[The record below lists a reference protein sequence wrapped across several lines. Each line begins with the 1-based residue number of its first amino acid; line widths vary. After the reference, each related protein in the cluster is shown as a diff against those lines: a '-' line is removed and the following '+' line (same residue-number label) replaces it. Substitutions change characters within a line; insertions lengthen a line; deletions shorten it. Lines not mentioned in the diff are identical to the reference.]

1 MMTSEDDAHPI
12 ELQLDYQRL
21 NTFFAD
27 YLKNISRG
35 GTFINTKKPLPV
47 GTQKDLHQD
56 VDRDVVRRRPRR
68 PHQDQPEDRKK
79 RDNPARGEAFRSL
92 YTHAHP
98 RRFYA
103 EMRRRNDGSSPGR
116 QDRRGSVWPRGAFGP
131 ARRSASAPAT

>member
-47 GTQKDLHQD
+47 GTRFVFVLGVPRISQPLRFDGEVMWVTH
-56 VDRDVVRRRPRR
+56 VDDAS
-68 PHQDQPEDRKK
+68 KA
-79 RDNPARGEAFRSL
+79 NPPGMGIEIHYATEAERMRMQNTVEELMREELGARL
-92 YTHAHP
+92 AH
-98 RRFYA
+98 RLL
-103 EMRRRNDGSSPGR
+103 GR
-116 QDRRGSVWPRGAFGP
+116 
-131 ARRSASAPAT
+131 